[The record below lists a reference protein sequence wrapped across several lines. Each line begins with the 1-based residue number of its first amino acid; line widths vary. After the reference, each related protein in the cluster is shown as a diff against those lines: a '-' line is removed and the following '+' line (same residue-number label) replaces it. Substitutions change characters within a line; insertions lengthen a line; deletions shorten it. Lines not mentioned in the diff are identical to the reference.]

1 MRVLPVVAAGLVLAS
16 FAAPGAS
23 ADGLPVLNVDVG
35 ASGVAAPGGLF
46 RYVTVPIGKH
56 TIVEATRRDGGQIV
70 RMNTSWPGT
79 WTIPAVAY
87 DGSASGL
94 SADRRTLVLI
104 EPRTSFPR
112 AETRLLVVN
121 ARKLALDAA
130 VIQLRGD
137 FSFDA
142 VSPNGSRIFLI
153 HYTSTIDPTRYEVR
167 ALRRGRHGSWCAKP
181 IVDPRD
187 ATEKM
192 RGNPLSRVMSP
203 DGRFA
208 YTLYD
213 GNGDPFVH
221 ALDTV
226 CVDREVRRPRRPPAE
241 AALVAP
247 APSDDGGTVLTVD
260 RGHDDVRV
268 ARHAD
273 LARPGARPAASAGG
287 CSRPD
292 SAVLSAIGAAL
303 AVARRVGAGP
313 ASWAGSPRSAPI
325 GFASRRCMTCRSRAS
340 FESGRSS

>member
-1 MRVLPVVAAGLVLAS
+1 MRVLLAAVAGLALAS
-16 FAAPGAS
+16 FAAPAAT

-35 ASGVAAPGGLF
+35 ASGVTAPGGAV
-46 RYVTVPIGKH
+46 RYLTVTVGNQ
-56 TIVEATRRDGGQIV
+56 TVVEATRRGGGQIV
-70 RMNTSWPGT
+70 RMQSWPGT

-112 AETRLLVVN
+112 AETRLLVLQ
-121 ARKLALDAA
+121 ARTLRQAD
-130 VIQLRGD
+130 VIQLHGD

-153 HYTSTIDPTRYEVR
+153 HYTSAIDPTRYEVR
-167 ALRRGRHGSWCAKP
+167 AYDVNARKLVARP

-213 GNGDPFVH
+213 GGGHPFVH
-221 ALDTV
+221 ALDTAASTAR
-226 CVDREVRRPRRPPAE
+226 CIDLEGIPAKTN
-241 AALVAP
+241 LWTFRLHL
-247 APSDDGGTVLTVD
+247 SNGGRVLTVD
-260 RGHDDVRV
+260 HGATTFASLDTRSWEAPATPSSMRWWPV
-268 ARHAD
+268 ALGLALVLMLASVAAVVLRRRPRHAQ
-273 LARPGARPAASAGG
+273 PA
-287 CSRPD
+287 PVD
-292 SAVLSAIGAAL
+292 
-303 AVARRVGAGP
+303 
-313 ASWAGSPRSAPI
+313 
-325 GFASRRCMTCRSRAS
+325 
-340 FESGRSS
+340 

>member
-1 MRVLPVVAAGLVLAS
+1 MRVLLAAVAGLALAS
-16 FAAPGAS
+16 FAAPAAT

-35 ASGVAAPGGLF
+35 ASGVTASGGAV
-46 RYVTVPIGKH
+46 RYLTVTVGNQ
-56 TIVEATRRDGGQIV
+56 TVVEATRRGGGQIV
-70 RMNTSWPGT
+70 RMQSWPGT

-112 AETRLLVVN
+112 AETRLLVLQ
-121 ARKLALDAA
+121 ARTLRQAD
-130 VIQLRGD
+130 VIQLHGD

-153 HYTSTIDPTRYEVR
+153 HYTSAIDPTRYEVR
-167 ALRRGRHGSWCAKP
+167 AYDVNARKLVARP

-213 GNGDPFVH
+213 GGGHPFVH
-221 ALDTV
+221 ALDTAASTAR
-226 CVDREVRRPRRPPAE
+226 CIDLEGIPAKTN
-241 AALVAP
+241 LWTFRLHL
-247 APSDDGGTVLTVD
+247 SNGGRVLTVD
-260 RGHDDVRV
+260 HGATTFASLDTRSWEAPATPSSMRWWPV
-268 ARHAD
+268 ALGLALVLMLASVAAVVLRRRPRHAQ
-273 LARPGARPAASAGG
+273 PA
-287 CSRPD
+287 PVD
-292 SAVLSAIGAAL
+292 
-303 AVARRVGAGP
+303 
-313 ASWAGSPRSAPI
+313 
-325 GFASRRCMTCRSRAS
+325 
-340 FESGRSS
+340 